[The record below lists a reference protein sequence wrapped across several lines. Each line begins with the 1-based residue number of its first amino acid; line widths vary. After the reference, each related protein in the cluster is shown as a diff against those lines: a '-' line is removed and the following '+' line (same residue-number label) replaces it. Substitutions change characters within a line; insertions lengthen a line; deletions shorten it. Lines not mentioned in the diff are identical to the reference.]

1 MDKTTADKQKVKLI
15 DTETGEKVRG
25 VEWQSTEFNDINGES
40 GVVINIG
47 NYDWNNDKTVS
58 IYIDGKPVEKPFE
71 LRSNKS
77 LDSAFTVESYRSVLI
92 KVTD

>member
-1 MDKTTADKQKVKLI
+1 MTKYKPYRKAVNMDK
-15 DTETGEKVRG
+15 
-25 VEWQSTEFNDINGES
+25 EF
-40 GVVINIG
+40 
-47 NYDWNNDKTVS
+47 YTVS
-58 IYIDGKPVEKPFE
+58 IYVDGKPVEKPFE